1 MAWPASS
8 STATRRAAPTSRRL
22 DVWLVEHGLAESR
35 EKAQALVMAGRVRVD
50 GQPATKAGTAVRAAA
65 AVDVIPGPQHVGRGA
80 IKLEGALDAFGVDPR
95 GRVAVD
101 VGASTGGFTETLLQ
115 RGATRVYAV
124 DVGHGQLH
132 ESLRGDA
139 RVVVLERVNA
149 RHLTAREV
157 PEACGIATVDVSFI
171 SVTKLL
177 GPLRTVLAPEADV
190 LVLVKP
196 QFEVGRGQVGRGG
209 IVKAPEKHLQALRD
223 VAAAARSEAKLA
235 VVAASPSPILG
246 MEGNREF
253 FLHLRTEAA
262 RALSPA
268 ELEELLVRTARG

>member
-35 EKAQALVMAGRVRVD
+35 EKAQALVMAGRVRLD
-50 GQPATKAGTAVRAAA
+50 GRPATKAGTPVPRERRRGRA
-65 AVDVIPGPQHVGRGA
+65 PGPEHVGRGA
-80 IKLEGALDAFGVDPR
+80 LKLEGALDAFGVDPR
-95 GRVAVD
+95 GRTCVD
-101 VGASTGGFTETLLQ
+101 VGASTGGFTETLLR
-115 RGATRVYAV
+115 RGAARVYAV
-124 DVGHGQLH
+124 DVG
-132 ESLRGDA
+132 RGSSTRACVRTAEWSSSSASTPATSPRA
-139 RVVVLERVNA
+139 RCPKPAASPPWTCRSS
-149 RHLTAREV
+149 R
-157 PEACGIATVDVSFI
+157 C
-171 SVTKLL
+171 TKLL
-177 GPLRTVLAPEADV
+177 APLRTVLAPEADV

-223 VAAAARSEAKLA
+223 VAAAAQSEAKLA

-253 FLHLRTEAA
+253 FLHLRTHGRA
-262 RALSPA
+262 RLAPA
-268 ELEELLVRTARG
+268 EIEDCW

>member
-1 MAWPASS
+1 
-8 STATRRAAPTSRRL
+8 
-22 DVWLVEHGLAESR
+22 
-35 EKAQALVMAGRVRVD
+35 MAGRVRVD
-50 GQPATKAGTAVRAAA
+50 GQPATKAGTAVGAAA
-65 AVDVIPGPQHVGRGA
+65 AVDVIPGPEHVGRGA

-124 DVGHGQLH
+124 DVGRGQLH

-139 RVVVLERVNA
+139 RVVVLERFNA
-149 RHLTAREV
+149 RHLSAREV

-177 GPLRTVLAPEADV
+177 TPLRSVLAADADAII
-190 LVLVKP
+190 LVKP

-209 IVKAPEKHLQALRD
+209 IVKDPEKHLQALRD
-223 VAAAARSEAKLA
+223 VATAAQSEGKLA
-235 VVAASPSPILG
+235 VSAACPSPIAG

-262 RALSPA
+262 AAMAAGP
-268 ELEELLVRTARG
+268 LEDLLVRTARG